1 VSKGALIIGG
11 SPAGLQAALDLAD
24 AGIKV
29 HLIEPSPFLGNGGS
43 TVTPGHLLNARMLE
57 AAKHPRIQMWTN
69 TRLHSAERQTG
80 SLHVQLQQHPRYV
93 DLAKCTGCGDCVEV
107 CPVTVPGTDR
117 KAIYLMGGIQPG
129 CAAIEKLGQAP
140 CASVCPGG
148 IHVQGYIA
156 FIAQERFQEALDLI
170 REAIPFPGILGRICT
185 HPCELNCRRSEVDTP
200 VSIRLLKRFVA
211 DWELDNTAEPQT
223 QRIPEKLV
231 PPDARKVAVVGSG
244 PAGMTV
250 ADRLVRRGYRVTVFE
265 KLPVIAGMLSVGIP
279 AYRLP
284 RKVIDREYRRIE
296 ALGVEI
302 RLDTAIGPGG
312 DHTLDDL
319 FKMGYAAVCL
329 AIGAHKS
336 LSLRIPGEE
345 LRGVVQGIALL
356 KTINL
361 TQRLDAAKYK
371 AALKRILSHGGKT
384 RAVVLGGGN
393 TAMDVARTLKRVG
406 VQDVCI
412 AYRRTRAEMPAL
424 EEEIDDTEQEGVA
437 IEYLTAPARII
448 GDSESNVTGLE
459 CIRMKLGEPDES
471 GRRRPV
477 PINGSE
483 FAMPAELVVLA
494 IGQVPDIKSLDPD
507 DRITMTRDQRIEVNR
522 DTFATHRP
530 GVFAAGDAVTRDQM
544 SAIEAVGMGKKAA
557 AEIDAYLRGL
567 ASAEDSPG
575 AGEIPVANR
584 EMSDTELLP
593 KPHIA
598 VPSLSMEKR
607 LCSFAEIELGYS
619 QEQAI
624 TEAQR
629 CLMCGPC
636 SECLACVQACGPEA
650 IVHKKQTSLID
661 LEVGSIIYA
670 DKETQALNGLSGN
683 GKEVYRVSP
692 EDSLMGS
699 AAAAHIMSRLT
710 PGRPLEAS
718 LSGFETTS
726 KTFGTPRAEG
736 GRMGVF
742 ICNCDHLI
750 SEIVDTEA
758 LRERAA
764 TWPGV
769 AHAQVLPFSC
779 TPEAQATIQ
788 KKVQQLN
795 LNRIT
800 LGACACCSLDQV
812 CYSCT
817 YQRVRCKANLG
828 LFQSCEGNPQPKD
841 VSRAAYLPPSAVE
854 FVNIRE
860 QCAWVHRENPRAATA
875 KAMALISAAVAKNRT
890 AGDRLLEFRSGERS
904 VLILG
909 SGGAAK
915 TCRDLLRSQDIAVHD
930 LVQPP
935 PRIRRADGCY
945 SITQNGRDLTAA
957 GMVLAPCDSAE
968 ADRLRSAFGDP
979 PYRPRS
985 RSIPGDRLET
995 TRPGVFYCDPA
1006 LESTTAGAA
1015 ASARVSAWLG
1025 QCFKTPGPH
1034 TAVVE
1039 PHRCRACH
1047 TCVEICEFG
1056 APRLMGI
1063 EPNRFSWIDPVICEG
1078 CGSCA
1083 AQCPS
1088 GAITAGY
1095 ATDTQLEVMLDAI
1108 WDPAD
1113 RADEKQI
1120 VLVFTCNWN
1129 PYSGMETAAV
1139 EQLSYSARV
1148 YPIRVMCLGRLRPG
1162 IILKAFERGAG
1173 GVLLLG
1179 CPQDECHYEFGGR
1192 RSEETF
1198 AVARDLVRTM
1208 GYSDQW
1214 LKMDRVAAGDGKAWV
1229 NKIEAFLAGLNGKRG

>member
-11 SPAGLQAALDLAD
+11 SPAGFQAALDLAD
-24 AGIKV
+24 AGIRV
-29 HLIEPSPFLGNGGS
+29 HLIEPSPFFGNGGS
-43 TVTPGHLLNARMLE
+43 TMTPGHLLNARMLE
-57 AAKHPRIQMWTN
+57 AAKHARITMWTH
-69 TRLHSAERQTG
+69 TRLHSAERQAE
-80 SLHVQLQQHPRYV
+80 SLQVQLQQHPRYV
-93 DLAKCTGCGDCVEV
+93 NLAKCTGCGDCVEV

-117 KAIYLMGGIQPG
+117 KAISLMGGIQPG

-185 HPCELNCRRSEVDTP
+185 HPCELNCRRSEIDTP

-211 DWELDNTAEPQT
+211 DWELENTIEPQT
-223 QRIPEKLV
+223 QQIPDKLNPSDV
-231 PPDARKVAVVGSG
+231 QKVAVVGSG

-250 ADRLVRRGYRVTVFE
+250 ADRLVRRGYHVTVFE

-284 RKVIDREYRRIE
+284 RKVINREYRRIE

-312 DHTLDDL
+312 DHSLDDL

-345 LRGVVQGIALL
+345 LRGVVQGIEFL

-371 AALKRILSHGGKT
+371 TALKRMLPLGDRT

-393 TAMDVARTLKRVG
+393 TAMDVARTLKRIG

-424 EEEIDDTEQEGVA
+424 EEEIDDAEQEGVA
-437 IEYLTAPARII
+437 IEYLTAPVRII
-448 GDSESNVTGLE
+448 ADSESNVTGLE

-477 PINGSE
+477 PISSSE
-483 FAMPAELVVLA
+483 FAMPVELVVPA

-507 DRITMTRDQRIEVNR
+507 DRISMTRDQRIQLNR
-522 DTFATHRP
+522 GTFATNRP
-530 GVFAAGDAVTRDQM
+530 GVFAAGDAVTRNQM
-544 SAIEAVGMGKKAA
+544 SAIEAIGMGKKAA
-557 AEIDAYLRGL
+557 DEIDAYLNGK
-567 ASAEDSPG
+567 ATVEDPAEVN
-575 AGEIPVANR
+575 EMPVAHR

-593 KPHIA
+593 KPHVA

-619 QEQAI
+619 QEQAVA
-624 TEAQR
+624 EAQR
-629 CLMCGPC
+629 CLVCGPC
-636 SECLACVQACGPEA
+636 SECLACVQACEPQA
-650 IVHKKQTSLID
+650 IVHKKQATLID

-670 DKETQALNGLSGN
+670 DKETQASNGMSGN
-683 GKEVYRVSP
+683 RKRVYRVSA
-692 EDSLMGS
+692 EDALMGS
-699 AAAAHIMSRLT
+699 AAAAHVMSRLSPMQSVEPSGAFVT
-710 PGRPLEAS
+710 P
-718 LSGFETTS
+718 LSDGV
-726 KTFGTPRAEG
+726 
-736 GRMGVF
+736 RMGVF
-742 ICNCDHLI
+742 ICQCGHLI

-779 TPEAQATIQ
+779 TPEGQATIQ
-788 KKVQQLN
+788 KKVQALD

-828 LFQSCEGNPQPKD
+828 LFQSYEENPQHKD
-841 VSRAAYLPPSAVE
+841 VSRAGYLPPSAVE

-860 QCAWVHRENPRAATA
+860 QCAWAHRNNPHAATA
-875 KAMALISAAVAKNRT
+875 KAMALVSAAVAKNRT
-890 AGDRLLEFRSGERS
+890 AGDRLLEFRPGERS
-904 VLILG
+904 VVILG
-909 SGGAAK
+909 SGRAAK
-915 TCRDLLRSQDIAVHD
+915 TCRNLLRIQDIAVHD
-930 LVQPP
+930 LAEPP
-935 PRIRRADGCY
+935 LHIRRANGCY
-945 SITQNGRDLTAA
+945 CVTQNGQDWTAA
-957 GMVLAPCDSAE
+957 GMVLAPCDSIE
-968 ADRLRSAFGDP
+968 ADRLGSAFGNP
-979 PYRPRS
+979 PYRPRP
-985 RSIPGDRLET
+985 RSIRGDRLET

-1006 LESTTAGAA
+1006 LESTTVGAA
-1015 ASARVSAWLG
+1015 AAAQVSAWLG
-1025 QCFKTPGPH
+1025 QSSKTPGPH
-1034 TAVVE
+1034 TAVVDS
-1039 PHRCRACH
+1039 HRCRACH

-1056 APRLMGI
+1056 APQLMGN
-1063 EPNRFSWIDPVICEG
+1063 EPDRFCWIDPAICEG

-1108 WDPAD
+1108 WDQTD
-1113 RADEKQI
+1113 RVDQKQI
-1120 VLVFTCNWN
+1120 VPVFTCNWN
-1129 PYSGMETAAV
+1129 PYSGMETAV
-1139 EQLSYSARV
+1139 IEQLSYSAKV
-1148 YPIRVMCLGRLRPG
+1148 YPIRVMCLGRVRPG
-1162 IILKAFERGAG
+1162 IILKAFERGAH

-1179 CPQDECHYEFGGR
+1179 CPEDECHYEFGGR
-1192 RSEETF
+1192 RSQEAF

-1208 GYSDQW
+1208 GYPDQR

-1229 NKIEAFLAGLNGKRG
+1229 NKVQAFIAGLNGKQG

>member
-1 VSKGALIIGG
+1 MRK
-11 SPAGLQAALDLAD
+11 
-24 AGIKV
+24 
-29 HLIEPSPFLGNGGS
+29 
-43 TVTPGHLLNARMLE
+43 
-57 AAKHPRIQMWTN
+57 
-69 TRLHSAERQTG
+69 TG
-80 SLHVQLQQHPRYV
+80 SLHIQLQQHPRYV
-93 DLAKCTGCGDCVEV
+93 DLDKCTGCGDCVEV

-117 KAIYLMGGIQPG
+117 KAIYMMGGFQPG

-156 FIAQERFQEALDLI
+156 FIAQERFQEALNLI

-211 DWELDNTAEPQT
+211 DWERDHPAERQT
-223 QRIPEKLV
+223 QQLPEKLV
-231 PPDARKVAVVGSG
+231 PPDSARKVAVVGSG

-250 ADRLVRRGYRVTVFE
+250 ADRLVRRGYHVTVFE

-302 RLDTAIGPGG
+302 RLDTAIGPKG

-319 FKMGYAAVCL
+319 FKMGYDAVCL

-336 LSLRIPGEE
+336 LSLRIPGQA

-371 AALKRILSHGGKT
+371 AALKGLLSHGEKT

-406 VQDVCI
+406 VEDVCI

-448 GDSESNVTGLE
+448 GDSESHVTGLE
-459 CIRMKLGEPDES
+459 CIRMQLGEPDES

-477 PINGSE
+477 PISGSE
-483 FAMPAELVVLA
+483 FAIPAELVVLA
-494 IGQVPDIKSLDPD
+494 IGQVPDIKSLDPY
-507 DRITMTRDQRIEVNR
+507 DRITMTRDQRIQVNR
-522 DTFATHRP
+522 DSFATHRP

-557 AEIDAYLRGL
+557 VEIDAYLSNK
-567 ASAEDSPG
+567 ATVKDPAEVN
-575 AGEIPVANR
+575 EITVAHR

-593 KPHIA
+593 KPHVA
-598 VPSLSMEKR
+598 VPNLSMEKR
-607 LCSFAEIELGYS
+607 LGSFAEIELGYS
-619 QEQAI
+619 QEQAMA
-624 TEAQR
+624 EAQR

-650 IVHKKQTSLID
+650 IVHKKQATLID

-670 DKETQALNGLSGN
+670 DKETQVLNGLSGN
-683 GKEVYRVSP
+683 GKGVYRVSP

-699 AAAAHIMSRLT
+699 AAAAHIMSRLVSR
-710 PGRPLEAS
+710 RPLEAPI
-718 LSGFETTS
+718 SGFETTS
-726 KTFGTPRAEG
+726 KTFVTSPADGE
-736 GRMGVF
+736 RMGVF
-742 ICNCDHLI
+742 ICKCDHLI

-764 TWPGV
+764 TWPAV
-769 AHAQVLPFSC
+769 AHAQVLQFSC

-788 KKVQQLN
+788 KKVRALN

-828 LFQSCEGNPQPKD
+828 LFQSRQGNPQPKD
-841 VSRAAYLPPSAVE
+841 VSGTAYLPPSALE

-890 AGDRLLEFRSGERS
+890 AGDRLLEYQPGPRS
-904 VLILG
+904 VLIFG
-909 SGGAAK
+909 SGRAAK
-915 TCRDLLRSQDIAVHD
+915 TCRDLLSVQDIAVHD
-930 LVQPP
+930 LAQPP
-935 PRIRRADGCY
+935 QRIRRADGCY
-945 SITQNGRDLTAA
+945 AVTQNGRDLTAA

-968 ADRLRSAFGDP
+968 ADRLRRAFGDP

-985 RSIPGDRLET
+985 RFIRADRLET

-1006 LESTTAGAA
+1006 LESATVGAA
-1015 ASARVSAWLG
+1015 ATARVSAWLG
-1025 QCFKTPGPH
+1025 QCSKTPGLPH
-1034 TAVVE
+1034 
-1039 PHRCRACH
+1039 
-1047 TCVEICEFG
+1047 
-1056 APRLMGI
+1056 
-1063 EPNRFSWIDPVICEG
+1063 
-1078 CGSCA
+1078 CGGGSSPL
-1083 AQCPS
+1083 Q
-1088 GAITAGY
+1088 G
-1095 ATDTQLEVMLDAI
+1095 
-1108 WDPAD
+1108 
-1113 RADEKQI
+1113 
-1120 VLVFTCNWN
+1120 
-1129 PYSGMETAAV
+1129 
-1139 EQLSYSARV
+1139 LSYL
-1148 YPIRVMCLGRLRPG
+1148 C
-1162 IILKAFERGAG
+1162 
-1173 GVLLLG
+1173 
-1179 CPQDECHYEFGGR
+1179 
-1192 RSEETF
+1192 
-1198 AVARDLVRTM
+1198 
-1208 GYSDQW
+1208 
-1214 LKMDRVAAGDGKAWV
+1214 
-1229 NKIEAFLAGLNGKRG
+1229 

>member
-1 VSKGALIIGG
+1 VSKGALIFGG

-24 AGIKV
+24 AGIQV

-43 TVTPGHLLNARMLE
+43 TMKPGHLLSARMLE
-57 AAKHPRIQMWTN
+57 AAKHPRIKMWTN
-69 TRLHSAERQTG
+69 TRLHSVERKTG

-156 FIAQERFQEALDLI
+156 FIAQERFREALNLI

-211 DWELDNTAEPQT
+211 DWERDNPAEPQT
-223 QRIPEKLV
+223 QKISEKLV

-250 ADRLVRRGYRVTVFE
+250 ADRLVRWGYRVTVFE

-284 RKVIDREYRRIE
+284 RKVIDREYRRIV

-302 RLDTAIGPGG
+302 RLDTAIGPKG

-319 FKMGYAAVCL
+319 FKMGYDAVCL
-329 AIGAHKS
+329 AIGSHKG
-336 LSLRIPGEE
+336 LSLRIPGEA

-361 TQRLDAAKYK
+361 TQRLEAAKYK
-371 AALKRILSHGGKT
+371 AALKGLLSHGEKT

-406 VQDVCI
+406 VEDVCI

-424 EEEIDDTEQEGVA
+424 KEEIDDTEQEGVA

-448 GDSESNVTGLE
+448 GDSEGHVTGLE
-459 CIRMKLGEPDES
+459 CIRMQLGEPDES

-477 PINGSE
+477 PISGSE
-483 FAMPAELVVLA
+483 FAIPAELVVPA
-494 IGQVPDIKSLDPD
+494 IGQVPDIKSLDPC
-507 DRITMTRDQRIEVNR
+507 DRITMTRDQRIQVNR
-522 DTFATHRP
+522 DSFATHRP

-544 SAIEAVGMGKKAA
+544 SAIEAVGMGKEAA
-557 AEIDAYLRGL
+557 VEIDAYLSNK
-567 ASAEDSPG
+567 ATVKDPAEVN
-575 AGEIPVANR
+575 EITVAHR
-584 EMSDTELLP
+584 ELSDTELLP
-593 KPHIA
+593 KPH
-598 VPSLSMEKR
+598 VPVPNLSMEKR
-607 LCSFAEIELGYS
+607 LGSFAEIELGYS
-619 QEQAI
+619 QKQAMA
-624 TEAQR
+624 EAQR

-636 SECLACVQACGPEA
+636 SECLACVQACGPDA
-650 IVHKKQTSLID
+650 IVHKKQAILID

-670 DKETQALNGLSGN
+670 DKEAQALKGLSGN
-683 GKEVYRVSP
+683 GKGVYRISA

-699 AAAAHIMSRLT
+699 AAAAHIMSRLVS
-710 PGRPLEAS
+710 GRSLEDS
-718 LSGFETTS
+718 ISGFVITS
-726 KTFGTPRAEG
+726 KTFVTSRADGE
-736 GRMGVF
+736 RMGVF
-742 ICNCDHLI
+742 ICKCDHLI

-764 TWPGV
+764 TWPGI
-769 AHAQVLPFSC
+769 AHAQVLQFSC

-788 KKVQQLN
+788 KKVQALN

-828 LFQSCEGNPQPKD
+828 LFQSRQGNPQPKD
-841 VSRAAYLPPSAVE
+841 VSGAAYLPPSALE

-860 QCAWVHRENPRAATA
+860 QCAWVHRENPHAATA

-890 AGDRLLEFRSGERS
+890 AGDRLLEYQPGPRS

-909 SGGAAK
+909 SGRAAK
-915 TCRDLLRSQDIAVHD
+915 TCRDLLSVQDIAVHD
-930 LVQPP
+930 LAQPP
-935 PRIRRADGCY
+935 QRIRRADGCY
-945 SITQNGRDLTAA
+945 AVTQNGRDLTAA
-957 GMVLAPCDSAE
+957 GMVLAPCDSTE
-968 ADRLRSAFGDP
+968 ADRLRRAFGDP

-985 RSIPGDRLET
+985 RFIRADRLET

-1006 LESTTAGAA
+1006 LESASVGAA
-1015 ASARVSAWLG
+1015 ATARVSAWLG
-1025 QCFKTPGPH
+1025 QCSKTPGPH
-1034 TAVVE
+1034 TAVVD

-1056 APRLMGI
+1056 APRLTGV
-1063 EPNRFSWIDPVICEG
+1063 EPNRFCWIDPAICEG

-1088 GAITAGY
+1088 GAIAAGD
-1095 ATDTQLEVMLDAI
+1095 ATDTQLEVILDAI
-1108 WDPAD
+1108 LDQAD
-1113 RADEKQI
+1113 RTAEKPI

-1139 EQLSYSARV
+1139 EQLSYSVRV

-1179 CPQDECHYEFGGR
+1179 CPQDECRYEFGGR
-1192 RSEETF
+1192 RSEEAF
-1198 AVARDLVRTM
+1198 AVARDLIRTM

-1229 NKIEAFLAGLNGKRG
+1229 NKIDAFVAGLNGERG